1 MHGGGHRRRRAV
13 GGAPPGA
20 RGRGARDA
28 RDAGC
33 VPACMSPH
41 ASSVPFTLIGKSQGR
56 ATPRGGLWGLPG
68 GPPPDYTVSAL
79 TATRKP
85 WSLGPS
91 SHVRPPCQ
99 ALGP

>member
-28 RDAGC
+28 PGRRLRPRLHVTPCFVGSLHTDRQ
-33 VPACMSPH
+33 VPGSGHTPGRPLGSPRWP
-41 ASSVPFTLIGKSQGR
+41 S
-56 ATPRGGLWGLPG
+56 
-68 GPPPDYTVSAL
+68 PDYTVSAL

>member
-1 MHGGGHRRRRAV
+1 MAAAIGGGGLWAGPRR
-13 GGAPPGA
+13 GPGA
-20 RGRGARDA
+20 GELVTP

-41 ASSVPFTLIGKSQGR
+41 ASSAPFTLIGKSQGR